1 MIKVLEFIPKAIAW
15 LQIATPSSLLGIGL
29 GAAIYF
35 YQPSW
40 LTLTVAIFLCTIGIA
55 AGAIWATKVHR
66 RRGTVDFMSR
76 VIATP
81 ELDSSSDNS

>member
-1 MIKVLEFIPKAIAW
+1 MIKVLALIPKVIAW
-15 LQIATPSSLLGIGL
+15 LQIAAPSSLLGIGI
-29 GAAIYF
+29 GAAIYI
-35 YQPSW
+35 YQPNR
-40 LTLTVAIFLCTIGIA
+40 LTLTVAIILCTVGIA

-66 RRGTVDFMSR
+66 WGGTVDFMSR